1 VALQDKDGKYLIEKH
16 TILTAPAIQVLDLT
30 HQQRQR
36 VTGKD
41 VLVMGNPTMPKV
53 GIPPVQL
60 PPLKG
65 AEKEAVTIA
74 GFFKTKAIT
83 GKDAT
88 KAAFKQKLSSAK
100 IIHLATHGLLDDAD
114 KSIPSALAFAPS
126 PQDDGLLKP
135 EEIVDLKINAE
146 LVVLSA
152 CDTGRGKITGDGVI
166 GLSRSLIIA
175 GAPSVI
181 VSLWSVPDSPTS
193 ELMTEFYQQW
203 PRNVDK
209 AAVLR
214 STMLNTMKKYP
225 NPAYWAAFT
234 LIGESK

>member
-1 VALQDKDGKYLIEKH
+1 MCWG
-16 TILTAPAIQVLDLT
+16 
-30 HQQRQR
+30 
-36 VTGKD
+36 
-41 VLVMGNPTMPKV
+41 LV
-53 GIPPVQL
+53 
-60 PPLKG
+60 
-65 AEKEAVTIA
+65 
-74 GFFKTKAIT
+74 
-83 GKDAT
+83 
-88 KAAFKQKLSSAK
+88 
-100 IIHLATHGLLDDAD
+100 
-114 KSIPSALAFAPS
+114 
-126 PQDDGLLKP
+126 
-135 EEIVDLKINAE
+135 
-146 LVVLSA
+146 SA